1 MREGINGHVAA
12 EHAPLGTEHLH
23 QRHYPRLQLLLVPIH
38 AEDAFHGRDADAGVT
53 ASADGAQ
60 VGLPSPIAIDAKINR
75 PAHYCDREANFW
87 ILADYVQEIGQ
98 LRGEHFQ
105 PAAQICSLQALK
117 TLQPLWVRHQIGP
130 WSEAAKRIVGVPSE
144 MLAHG
149 SQVRKRAVDIQALRQ
164 VWIAEV
170 NQANKR
176 NWDFQSYSQ
185 LLRPRHLLDGIL
197 GDEFVPDEAVNLPRA
212 GCSEIVIEKVSP
224 WQRGVIPDKSFKS
237 RIFPCKNTVAVGS
250 AVVEMSVRID
260 DCCPA
265 GERGSCHL
273 LDLQRVPGDAGCR
286 RRAGLRLRSRRP
298 RRPAGEQRD
307 ELAASQV
314 IELHLLP
321 VSKTVIVANDPFR
334 AFECAVLLNSFE
346 LSQQ

>member
-1 MREGINGHVAA
+1 
-12 EHAPLGTEHLH
+12 
-23 QRHYPRLQLLLVPIH
+23 
-38 AEDAFHGRDADAGVT
+38 
-53 ASADGAQ
+53 
-60 VGLPSPIAIDAKINR
+60 
-75 PAHYCDREANFW
+75 
-87 ILADYVQEIGQ
+87 
-98 LRGEHFQ
+98 
-105 PAAQICSLQALK
+105 
-117 TLQPLWVRHQIGP
+117 
-130 WSEAAKRIVGVPSE
+130 
-144 MLAHG
+144 
-149 SQVRKRAVDIQALRQ
+149 
-164 VWIAEV
+164 
-170 NQANKR
+170 
-176 NWDFQSYSQ
+176 
-185 LLRPRHLLDGIL
+185 
-197 GDEFVPDEAVNLPRA
+197 VPDEAVNLPRA